1 MENNHR
7 TYFYYLKGYRSDTTL
22 GHNEETWLVEESP
35 KPFKEYEEVSLVN
48 PMEKAALEEY
58 MAHPYKRK
66 EEKKITDENFSIK
79 DYKPKEDDGKEVV
92 VSVKGLTKDY
102 GGGRGIFDISFD
114 VYRGTVFGYCGT
126 NGSGKTTTL
135 RHMMGFLKPDKGTV
149 TVMGMDAWKD
159 ADKIKKYIG
168 YLPGEIAFPQVENGS
183 EFLKIQAESL
193 GLTDMS
199 KAEAIINA
207 LQLDPTANLKRM
219 SKGMKQKTAIAA
231 AFMHSPD
238 IIILDEPTTGLDP
251 LMRDVFVNLIKS
263 EKARGATIIMSNHMF
278 DELEETCDYVG
289 FIKDGRLIDVVDM
302 SELRNLPYRDYKITF
317 EDKDEYENLDLNGIT
332 VLKKDDFEM
341 SILIRVN
348 LEDTNDIIARL
359 ARKKIKAV
367 SEKKH
372 TLEEYFVKDIGGESD
387 E

>member
-1 MENNHR
+1 M
-7 TYFYYLKGYRSDTTL
+7 
-22 GHNEETWLVEESP
+22 
-35 KPFKEYEEVSLVN
+35 
-48 PMEKAALEEY
+48 
-58 MAHPYKRK
+58 
-66 EEKKITDENFSIK
+66 EEKKLDSINNSS
-79 DYKPKEDDGKEVV
+79 PEKEVV
-92 VSVKGLTKDY
+92 ISVKGLTKDY
-102 GGGRGIFDISFD
+102 GKGRGIFDISFD
-114 VYRGTVFGYCGT
+114 VYKGTVFGYCGT

-135 RHMMGFLKPDKGTV
+135 RHIMGFIKPDSGSV
-149 TVMGMDAWKD
+149 TVKGLDAWKD
-159 ADKIKKYIG
+159 ADEIKKYVG

-183 EFLKIQAESL
+183 EFLKIQAESI

-231 AFMHSPD
+231 AFMHSPE

-251 LMRDVFVNLIKS
+251 LMRDVFVNIIKA

-289 FIKDGRLIDVVDM
+289 FIKDGHLIDVVDM
-302 SELRNLPYRDYKITF
+302 EKMRNAPYRDYVIKF
-317 EDKDEYENLDLNGIT
+317 ANEKDYKNVDTSKME
-332 VLKKDDFEM
+332 VLEKDDFEL
-341 SILIRVN
+341 SLTVRVDLKN
-348 LEDTNDIIARL
+348 TNEMVNELRNRDISS
-359 ARKKIKAV
+359 V

-372 TLEEYFVKDIGGESD
+372 TLEEYFMNDIGGQKD

>member
-1 MENNHR
+1 M
-7 TYFYYLKGYRSDTTL
+7 
-22 GHNEETWLVEESP
+22 
-35 KPFKEYEEVSLVN
+35 
-48 PMEKAALEEY
+48 
-58 MAHPYKRK
+58 
-66 EEKKITDENFSIK
+66 EEKKLDSINNSS
-79 DYKPKEDDGKEVV
+79 PEKEVV
-92 VSVKGLTKDY
+92 ISVKGLTKDY
-102 GGGRGIFDISFD
+102 GKGRGILDISFD
-114 VYRGTVFGYCGT
+114 VYKGTVFGYCGT

-135 RHMMGFLKPDKGTV
+135 RHIMGFIKPDSGSV
-149 TVMGMDAWKD
+149 TVKGLDAWKD
-159 ADKIKKYIG
+159 ADEIKKYVG

-183 EFLKIQAESL
+183 EFLKIQAESI

-231 AFMHSPD
+231 AFMHSPE

-251 LMRDVFVNLIKS
+251 LMRDVFVNIIKA

-289 FIKDGRLIDVVDM
+289 FIKDGHLIDVVDM
-302 SELRNLPYRDYKITF
+302 EKMRNTPYRDYVIKFANEKDYKNVDTSKMEILEKDDFELSLTVRVDLKNTNEMVSELRNRDI
-317 EDKDEYENLDLNGIT
+317 
-332 VLKKDDFEM
+332 
-341 SILIRVN
+341 SS
-348 LEDTNDIIARL
+348 
-359 ARKKIKAV
+359 V

-372 TLEEYFVKDIGGESD
+372 TLEEYFMNDIGGQKD

>member
-1 MENNHR
+1 M
-7 TYFYYLKGYRSDTTL
+7 
-22 GHNEETWLVEESP
+22 
-35 KPFKEYEEVSLVN
+35 
-48 PMEKAALEEY
+48 
-58 MAHPYKRK
+58 
-66 EEKKITDENFSIK
+66 EEKKLDSINNSS
-79 DYKPKEDDGKEVV
+79 PEKEVV
-92 VSVKGLTKDY
+92 ISVKGLTKDY
-102 GGGRGIFDISFD
+102 GKGRGIFDISFD
-114 VYRGTVFGYCGT
+114 VYKGTVFGYCGT

-135 RHMMGFLKPDKGTV
+135 RHIMGFIKPDSGSV
-149 TVMGMDAWKD
+149 TVKGLDAWKD
-159 ADKIKKYIG
+159 ADEIKKYVG

-183 EFLKIQAESL
+183 EFLKIQAESI

-231 AFMHSPD
+231 AFMHSPE

-251 LMRDVFVNLIKS
+251 LMRDVFVNIIKA

-289 FIKDGRLIDVVDM
+289 FIKDGHLRDVVDM
-302 SELRNLPYRDYKITF
+302 EKMRNTPYRDYVIKFANEKDYKNVDTSKMEILEKDDFELSLTVRVDLKNTNEMVSELRNRDI
-317 EDKDEYENLDLNGIT
+317 
-332 VLKKDDFEM
+332 
-341 SILIRVN
+341 SS
-348 LEDTNDIIARL
+348 
-359 ARKKIKAV
+359 V

-372 TLEEYFVKDIGGESD
+372 TLEEYFMNDIGGQKD